1 MGVIFGTVSDAGYRD
16 IRDIRM
22 RDLNKRRPI
31 CYFLMMQDEEKKSIL
46 ESLLFIS
53 GDALGVSEL
62 VRVTTLPQEEVVAAL
77 KSLAED
83 YRRRKGGVMIVEIA
97 EGWQMVSNPV
107 YSYWIKKLGKTKS
120 AGRLS
125 MAALETLAIV
135 AYKQPITK
143 AELEQL
149 RSVSADWTI
158 KILLERKLIGI
169 VGRKEAPGKPILF
182 GTTKEFLQHFGLKNI
197 AELPTLREFTKEE

>member
-1 MGVIFGTVSDAGYRD
+1 LGVIFGTVSDAGYRD

>member
-1 MGVIFGTVSDAGYRD
+1 
-16 IRDIRM
+16 
-22 RDLNKRRPI
+22 
-31 CYFLMMQDEEKKSIL
+31 MQNDEKKSLL

-62 VRVTTLPQEEVVAAL
+62 AKITSLPQEEVVEAL
-77 KSLAED
+77 GSLAED

-125 MAALETLAIV
+125 IAALETLAIV

-143 AELEQL
+143 AELEQI
-149 RSVSADWTI
+149 RSVGADWTI
-158 KILLERKLIGI
+158 KILLERKLIDI
-169 VGRKEAPGKPILF
+169 LGRKDAPGKPILF
-182 GTTKEFLQHFGLKNI
+182 GTTKEFLRHFGLKNI
-197 AELPTLREFTKEE
+197 TELPTLREFTKEE